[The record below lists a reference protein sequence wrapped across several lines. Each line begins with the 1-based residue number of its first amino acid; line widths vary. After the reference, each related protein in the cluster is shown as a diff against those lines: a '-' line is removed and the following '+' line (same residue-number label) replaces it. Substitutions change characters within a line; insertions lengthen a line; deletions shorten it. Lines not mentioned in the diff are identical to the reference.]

1 MYVENHNAYRIIF
14 SERRDFTLVTKIV
27 FFITI
32 ILIPIIMIAFSMI
45 TKKAVGKNYK
55 KSLGLIT
62 RISRQNQKSWNMA
75 NRYANRFFGV
85 VGIFLFA
92 VSAVIAIICIIFN
105 TDITTC
111 EYIVEIAIPIQA
123 LSSIGLIA
131 FIENR
136 VYKKYF
142 SIAEEKNIEPKDNN
156 N

>member
-1 MYVENHNAYRIIF
+1 
-14 SERRDFTLVTKIV
+14 
-27 FFITI
+27 
-32 ILIPIIMIAFSMI
+32 MI

-85 VGIFLFA
+85 VGILLFA